1 MYVATPLD
9 QWEHDTKPSKH
20 NQCKRIVLFS
30 SVHTLVVLMLCIER
44 RLVLKLKDNVVV
56 RSSLR
61 GGGVHAG
68 RSQYSRRFTWRK
80 IDVVQGKGAEY
91 GKII

>member
-1 MYVATPLD
+1 MGTRYKAT
-9 QWEHDTKPSKH
+9 QT
-20 NQCKRIVLFS
+20 QCKRTVVFS
-30 SVHTLVVLMLCIER
+30 SVHALIVLMLCIER
-44 RLVLKLKDNVVV
+44 LLVLKLKDNVAV

-61 GGGVHAG
+61 GDVHAG
-68 RSQYSRRFTWRK
+68 RSQYSRGFAWRK